1 MSKEINQK
9 IELIKQKFA
18 NFTNFVE
25 LEDFRSFL
33 LFNLTSQVPS
43 NILAQ
48 MGFGGSKD
56 VISLPYNPLF
66 KIYYQKINLLSSNL
80 IIYVKSEPLNS
91 KFILEK
97 DDALFRQYLNANEIS
112 LAFRGKEKFLFP
124 EIVDCSTLQDE
135 DDKSSKL
142 TVKIDDY
149 FETIDSFIA
158 VAEPNVLFV
167 LDSDKKTSPDLI
179 FAINMGMPSMPFK
192 LNQNYVNIDVHL
204 DSEHKTKEITYLRKS
219 EDYKITFLKGIKDV
233 GHSELHTST
242 YSLIVHVKSLNKPY

>member
-1 MSKEINQK
+1 MSEEITQK
-9 IELIKQKFA
+9 IEIIKQHFE

-48 MGFGGSKD
+48 MGIGGSKE
-56 VISLPYNPLF
+56 VISLPYNPIF
-66 KIYYQKINLLSSNL
+66 KIYYQKINLIASNL
-80 IIYVKSEPLNS
+80 VIYVKSEPLNT

-97 DDALFRQYLNANEIS
+97 DDPLFKAYLNANEIS

-124 EIVDCSTLQDE
+124 EIIDCSTLQDE
-135 DDKSSKL
+135 KETKL

-149 FETIDSFIA
+149 FQTLESFIS

-167 LDSDKKTSPDLI
+167 LDSKEESDPDLI
-179 FAINMGMPSMPFK
+179 FAINMGPSMPFK

-204 DSEHKTKEITYLRKS
+204 DSDHKTKDITYLRKS
-219 EDYKITFLKGIKDV
+219 EDYKISFLKGLKDV
-233 GHSELHTST
+233 SHAELHTST
-242 YSLIVHVKSLNKPY
+242 YSLIIHVKSLDKPF